1 MSDKELCGMLRIKLD
16 KMKNECDKMA
26 AQLSKKTQAHALL
39 QNKYHLL
46 KQELEEKVSL
56 ALPWVHFKKI
66 VFH

>member
-1 MSDKELCGMLRIKLD
+1 MLRIKLD

-46 KQELEEKVSL
+46 KQELEEKVSP
-56 ALPWVHFKKI
+56 ALSLCTLRK
-66 VFH
+66 

>member
-1 MSDKELCGMLRIKLD
+1 MLRLKLD

-46 KQELEEKVSL
+46 KEELEEKVSTFIMW
-56 ALPWVHFKKI
+56 AL
-66 VFH
+66 